1 MFWSPNLTKYSYG
14 WLPLKQHHSTAA
26 NSNLLTNILIMIE
39 METDWDLN
47 LLVLSIERRLS
58 IGVRFGYKI
67 LAHNFLN
74 KIIIKINLTLCL
86 SCIGGRF
93 GHKIL
98 AHILLY
104 KVINKIILALGS
116 SYPFILPFFKA
127 IHKIHQSKDHSPK
140 IRMNTLK

>member
-26 NSNLLTNILIMIE
+26 YSNLLTNILIMIE

-58 IGVRFGYKI
+58 IGVRFGHKI

-74 KIIIKINLTLCL
+74 KIINKFNLTLCL
-86 SCIGGRF
+86 SGIGVRF

-98 AHILLY
+98 AHNLLN
-104 KVINKIILALGS
+104 KVINKITSL
-116 SYPFILPFFKA
+116 
-127 IHKIHQSKDHSPK
+127 
-140 IRMNTLK
+140 

>member
-1 MFWSPNLTKYSYG
+1 VFWSPNLTKYSYG

-47 LLVLSIERRLS
+47 LLVMSTERRLS

-67 LAHNFLN
+67 LAHYLLN
-74 KIIIKINLTLCL
+74 KIINKINLILCL
-86 SCIGGRF
+86 SYIGVRF

-98 AHILLY
+98 DHNLLNI
-104 KVINKIILALGS
+104 INKIILTLGS

-127 IHKIHQSKDHSPK
+127 IHIIHQSKYHSPK